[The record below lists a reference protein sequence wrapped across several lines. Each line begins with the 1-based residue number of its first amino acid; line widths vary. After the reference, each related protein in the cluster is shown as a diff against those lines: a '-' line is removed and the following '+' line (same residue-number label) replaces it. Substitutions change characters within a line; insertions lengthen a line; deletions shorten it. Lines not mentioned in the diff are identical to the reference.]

1 VRNVKIVLLTV
12 VMVMACIVPNS
23 FAEVETSG
31 SASVDVMSSY
41 VWRGIQIHEDVAIQ
55 PSVGIT
61 YGGFGAN
68 FWADYDTDSDV
79 EEMIETDLTLNYSF
93 SVGKLGLDVGYIY
106 YALDGFSDT
115 QEVYITAGYDVILSP
130 AVTAYYDFDEGEGG
144 FVVTSIGHSFAFLDD
159 KLSLDLG
166 ASASYNIENL
176 IMGVDEDGDEF
187 SDFYNGELTA
197 SLGYSINDAFS
208 AGASI
213 AYSVPL
219 SDDAE
224 NSIEAMSEDG
234 DSDQLYGGVSLALNF

>member
-106 YALDGFSDT
+106 YALD
-115 QEVYITAGYDVILSP
+115 
-130 AVTAYYDFDEGEGG
+130 YDFDEGEGG

>member
-1 VRNVKIVLLTV
+1 MKNVKVAVLTV
-12 VMVMACIVPNS
+12 VMVMACIVPS
-23 FAEVETSG
+23 GFAEVETS
-31 SASVDVMSSY
+31 STASVDVMSSY

-68 FWADYDTDSDV
+68 MWADFDTDEDV
-79 EEMIETDLTLNYSF
+79 SEAIETDLTLNYVF
-93 SVGKLGLDVGYIY
+93 SVGKFGFDLGYIY
-106 YALDGFSDT
+106 YMLDGFNDT
-115 QEVYITAGYDVILSP
+115 QEFYASVGYDVLLSP
-130 AVTAYYDFDEGEGG
+130 AVTLYWDVEEGDGG
-144 FVVTSIGHSFAFLDD
+144 FAVASIGHSFGFVDD

-187 SDFYNGELTA
+187 SDFYNGELSA
-197 SLGYSINDAFS
+197 SLGYSITDAFS

-224 NSIEAMSEDG
+224 NSIESMSQDG
-234 DSDQLYGGVSLALNF
+234 DSDHLYGGVSFALSF

>member
-68 FWADYDTDSDV
+68 FRADYDTDSDV

-197 SLGYSINDAFS
+197 SLGYSITDAFS
-208 AGASI
+208 TGASI